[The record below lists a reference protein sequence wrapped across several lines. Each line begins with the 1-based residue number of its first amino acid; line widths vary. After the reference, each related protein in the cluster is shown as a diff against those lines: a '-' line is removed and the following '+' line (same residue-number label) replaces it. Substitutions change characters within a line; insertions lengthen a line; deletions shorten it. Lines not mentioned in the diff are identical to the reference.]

1 MTCLEWS
8 RKLGELRE
16 GRLRL
21 QAPEENGLSRE
32 AGRSFFDLQE
42 YVKALEHG
50 YRRVCEDLDL
60 YRKRE
65 RVRGGL
71 RFEGKTVEELL
82 ENQRSV
88 EACLGYALMALQ
100 QERHNDIWPV
110 LDRMRMEMEAKVW
123 MPWDAEQAYR
133 RYAIEAASEL
143 DGGTGEGRT
152 PHPSPAATPS
162 PQGEGFGREG
172 GTGTSFASPS
182 PTGADGEPEWV
193 GPSAEL
199 KTEVQG

>member
-21 QAPEENGLSRE
+21 RAPEENGLSRE

-100 QERHNDIWPV
+100 REGIDARPV
-110 LDRMRMEMEAKVW
+110 LDRMRQEMEAKIW

-133 RYAIEAASEL
+133 KYAIEAAEGKGGRQIDGPAGAGTK
-143 DGGTGEGRT
+143 DGGQVGRAAGETAVR
-152 PHPSPAATPS
+152 
-162 PQGEGFGREG
+162 G
-172 GTGTSFASPS
+172 GLAVPESRG
-182 PTGADGEPEWV
+182 PEWV

-199 KTEVQG
+199 NTEVQG